1 MLKQK
6 YRQRKFIR
14 KDVKIGLAL
23 IEIKT
28 PKTWS
33 EKDIKTV
40 EKKTKI
46 KIWRWK
52 LKKRSEMK
60 MLVQMRGEKDA
71 ANVTSAND
79 DGPRNERSCYAY
91 EYYEH

>member
-46 KIWRWK
+46 KI
-52 LKKRSEMK
+52 
-60 MLVQMRGEKDA
+60 
-71 ANVTSAND
+71 
-79 DGPRNERSCYAY
+79 
-91 EYYEH
+91 